1 MKRPLMTF
9 FAAGPPKAGRMRAI
23 KKAGSK
29 FSAVAFH
36 ESGVAY
42 EPDARAKA
50 ILRGKLQA
58 QADLRASGGAFT
70 LDEVRTLLNGIS
82 RQAVNKKVQDGHL
95 LAVPGPGDD
104 HRYPTAQF
112 LDDGRPVPGLKAVQ
126 DALPTRSP
134 WAVFNFMI
142 QPDALLDGRKPI
154 DVLKEGNVDLV
165 VEAARRYGEMGS

>member
-9 FAAGPPKAGRMRAI
+9 IAAGPAKAGRMRA
-23 KKAGSK
+23 KKTGSK
-29 FSAVAFH
+29 FPAGAFH
-36 ESGVAY
+36 ESAAAY

-50 ILRGKLQA
+50 ILRGKQQA
-58 QADLRASGGAFT
+58 QADLRASGGTFT

-95 LAVPGPGDD
+95 LTVPGPGDD

-112 LDDGRPVPGLKAVQ
+112 LADGRPVPGLKVVQ

>member
-1 MKRPLMTF
+1 MTF
-9 FAAGPPKAGRMRAI
+9 ATSAKRAKQSPPPHAA
-23 KKAGSK
+23 
-29 FSAVAFH
+29 
-36 ESGVAY
+36 AY

-95 LAVPGPGDD
+95 LTVPGPGDD
-104 HRYPTAQF
+104 HRYPTVQF
-112 LDDGRPVPGLKAVQ
+112 LSDGRPVPGLKAVQ

-154 DVLKEGNVDLV
+154 EVLKEGNVDLV

>member
-1 MKRPLMTF
+1 MKKSLSTF
-9 FAAGPPKAGRMRAI
+9 STTGPPRADRI
-23 KKAGSK
+23 GAERATGELQ
-29 FSAVAFH
+29 ADGFH
-36 ESGVAY
+36 ESSAAY

-58 QADLRASGGAFT
+58 QADLKANGGTYT
-70 LDEVRTLLNGIS
+70 LSEVRMLLNGIT

-112 LDDGRPVPGLKAVQ
+112 LSDGRPVPGLKAVQ